1 MTRSINHLCCV
12 ICTKEPDLEKIL
24 SNIDSYYY
32 EQQFPKFKKNGERK
46 CNKDGTPRDRI
57 INPSTKELKAIQE
70 RLNGFFS
77 NNITPAPYS
86 YGGVKKRDNVK
97 NAVVH
102 KGNKYFFQTDL
113 QDFFPF
119 VTCKKVYETL
129 LSCGFSHDVSRI
141 ITRLTTHKG
150 HLPQGTS
157 TSSTLANLVFSKY
170 TGEQIHQ
177 YAIEHKLKFTIF
189 VDDVTLSAPFDFKD
203 KTQIILQMIRTSG
216 FRISHSKTHYRI
228 YPSNL
233 TGVKM
238 RQNFLDIT
246 DAFKKKLTIIEGK
259 SEAQIIGEQLY
270 AKKIHQSNKK
280 DS

>member
-1 MTRSINHLCCV
+1 MIRSINHLCCV
-12 ICTKEPDLEKIL
+12 ICTKETDLKKIL
-24 SNIDSYYY
+24 SNIESFYY
-32 EQQFPKFKKNGERK
+32 EQRIPKFKKNGDRK
-46 CNKDGTPRDRI
+46 LNKDGTPRDRI
-57 INPSTKELKAIQE
+57 INPSTKELKAIQG
-70 RLNGFFS
+70 RLNNFFA
-77 NNITPAPYS
+77 NNVTQATYS

-97 NAVVH
+97 NAVAH

-119 VTCKKVYETL
+119 VTCKKVYKTL

-170 TGEQIHQ
+170 AGGQIHQ
-177 YAIEHKLKFTIF
+177 YAIEHSLRFTIF

-203 KTQIILQMIRTSG
+203 KTPAILQIIRTGG
-216 FRISHSKTHYRI
+216 FRINHSKTHYQI
-228 YPSNL
+228 FPSNL

-238 RQNFLDIT
+238 GQDVLSVT
-246 DAFKKKLTIIEGK
+246 DAFREKSTITDGK
-259 SEAQIIGEQLY
+259 SEAQIKGESLY
-270 AKKIHQSNKK
+270 AQKVYLSNKK
-280 DS
+280 D

>member
-1 MTRSINHLCCV
+1 MIRSIKHLCCV
-12 ICTKEPDLEKIL
+12 INTKEADLNKIL
-24 SNIDSYYY
+24 LNIDSFYY
-32 EQQFPKFKKNGERK
+32 EQQFPKFKKNGDRK

-57 INPSTKELKAIQE
+57 INPSTKELKAIQKQ
-70 RLNGFFS
+70 LNNFFAD
-77 NNITPAPYS
+77 NITPAPYS

-102 KGNKYFFQTDL
+102 KGNKFFFQTDL

-119 VTCKKVYETL
+119 VTCEKVYETL
-129 LSCGFSHDVSRI
+129 LSCGFSHDVSHI
-141 ITRLTTHKG
+141 ITKLTTYKG

-170 TGEQIHQ
+170 VGAQIYQ
-177 YAIEHKLKFTIF
+177 YATEHKLRFTIF

-203 KTQIILQMIRTSG
+203 KTPIILQMIRING
-216 FRISHSKTHYRI
+216 FRISHSKTHYQI

-238 RQNFLDIT
+238 GQNFLNIT
-246 DAFKKKLTIIEGK
+246 DAFKEKLTITEGK
-259 SEAQIIGEQLY
+259 SEAQIAGEQLY
-270 AKKIHQSNKK
+270 ARKIYQSTKK